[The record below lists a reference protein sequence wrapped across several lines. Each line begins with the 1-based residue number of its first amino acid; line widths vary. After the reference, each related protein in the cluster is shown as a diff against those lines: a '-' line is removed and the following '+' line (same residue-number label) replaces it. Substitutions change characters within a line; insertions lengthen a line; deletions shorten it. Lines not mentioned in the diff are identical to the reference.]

1 MIRIKELR
9 NEKKQTLKQM
19 AEAFGTSNQVISRYE
34 LGQAEP
40 DFETLIKIA
49 DYFNVSVDYLL
60 GRTDKRFTSDKT
72 FTSEQLRLLNAFD
85 ALIPPMQEY
94 ILEMVEKLVEQPQ
107 NTVKRA

>member
-9 NEKKQTLKQM
+9 SETKRTLKQM
-19 AEAFGTSNQVISRYE
+19 AEDFGTSHQVISRYE

-40 DFETLIKIA
+40 DYETLIKIA

-72 FTSEQLRLLNAFD
+72 FTTEQLRLLNAFD

-107 NTVKRA
+107 NAKG

>member
-34 LGQAEP
+34 LGQTEP
-40 DFETLIKIA
+40 DFDTLIKIA

-60 GRTDKRFTSDKT
+60 GKTDKRFTSDKSL
-72 FTSEQLRLLNAFD
+72 TSEQIRLLNAFD
-85 ALIPPMQEY
+85 SLIPPMQEY
-94 ILEMVEKLVEQPQ
+94 ILEMVEKLVKQPQ
-107 NTVKRA
+107 NVSKRA